1 MSDPPITVNALRLTL
16 IALLVVS
23 TALFAA
29 GAIAERSSR
38 ADEHAEPAVHESG
51 ESPAEAES
59 AGERLLGI
67 DTESTPL
74 LVLAVIG
81 GLALAALA
89 ATRRGRLA
97 SVLLAIAVIAVIWAA
112 LDAREAVHQLDEART
127 GIAAIAIVV
136 AAGHLSAAAIAA
148 RLASRARRAGPET
161 TARAGTMHA

>member
-1 MSDPPITVNALRLTL
+1 MSDLPITVNALRLTL

-29 GAIAERSSR
+29 GVIAERSSH
-38 ADEHAEPAVHESG
+38 ADQHPEPAVHESG
-51 ESPAEAES
+51 ESPAEAEGE
-59 AGERLLGI
+59 GERLLGI

-89 ATRRGRLA
+89 ATRWGRLA
-97 SVLLAIAVIAVIWAA
+97 SMLLAIAVIAVAWAA

-136 AAGHLSAAAIAA
+136 AVLHLSAAAIAG
-148 RLASRARRAGPET
+148 RLASRARGGYTLNHQATP
-161 TARAGTMHA
+161 AS